1 MKKIIKKAD
10 SRKGFTLVE
19 LICVIAIIVIIGAV
33 VAFNYFKI
41 VKELPWK
48 ELVGE
53 NPFSI
58 TTKQQKIRQPIHPNP
73 PSLKEPPKY
82 PGALKFAN

>member
-58 TTKQQKIRQPIHPNP
+58 TTSNKK
-73 PSLKEPPKY
+73 
-82 PGALKFAN
+82 